1 MSSVGPASLGPGLG
15 LGGVLQL
22 RAEILAKSQSLAPA
36 TGVSPGAAAAAPRE
50 GAGFGAAMTDALKAV
65 HQLQADSS
73 TQSAAWERGETHD
86 IASVMLSRQKASIAF
101 EATLQARNR
110 LLSAYRDVMN
120 MPV

>member
-1 MSSVGPASLGPGLG
+1 MSSVSGAMGLG
-15 LGGVLQL
+15 AVLQM
-22 RAEILAKSQSLAPA
+22 RSEILAKSQSLAPTTGA
-36 TGVSPGAAAAAPRE
+36 TAAPE
-50 GAGFGAAMTDALKAV
+50 GKAGGFGPVMTDALNAV
-65 HQLQADSS
+65 NRMQGESNA
-73 TQSAAWERGETHD
+73 QSAAWERGETHD